1 MSHRVRDSGLFRK
14 LRVLPKRGLGRI
26 VETVVILWMLLRD
39 DAVPRWAKV
48 LIAAT
53 LAYLICPFDAV
64 PDFLPGGY
72 LDDIAL
78 LAGTLAKVSGFV
90 TDETRERARAK
101 RRELGL

>member
-1 MSHRVRDSGLFRK
+1 
-14 LRVLPKRGLGRI
+14 
-26 VETVVILWMLLRD
+26 MLLRD

-53 LAYLICPFDAV
+53 LGYLINPFDCL

-78 LAGTLAKVSGFV
+78 MAGTLAKVSGFASP
-90 TDETRERARAK
+90 DLRERARAK